1 MYVRYYKNF
10 FLVKIKRIKVKKIK
24 IIREGVIVFLM
35 IMWDLVIRIVVCV
48 L

>member
-24 IIREGVIVFLM
+24 ITREGVIVFLM